1 MDEMTFHR
9 ALHRPGLLID
19 VGAHDGMITLPLAEL
34 PGSDVLAF
42 EPLPTAFAR
51 LQAAVCGVQNI
62 TCRPEALGARHGRLS
77 LDVPSV
83 EGVAQEQW
91 ASMVKDYRAMQAAD
105 ARIDR
110 VLRYDVSVIP
120 LDSLHLEAVTAMK
133 IDAEGAEMEVLLGAE
148 GTLRRC
154 QPVLSVEIEERH
166 RLSSTREVP
175 AFLASLGY
183 IGVYELNGA
192 WHDAAGFNAEDLQR
206 ASPSPAE
213 FSASDPYVFIF
224 YFVFADRVAELATL
238 ARLT

>member
-1 MDEMTFHR
+1 MDEITFHSS
-9 ALHRPGLLID
+9 LHRPGLLID
-19 VGAHDGMITLPLAEL
+19 VGAHDGMITVPLAEL
-34 PGSDVLAF
+34 PGSDVIAF

-51 LQAAVCGVQNI
+51 LQAAVAGRPNI
-62 TCRPEALGARHGRLS
+62 TCRPEALGAQHGRLS

-91 ASMVKDYRAMQAAD
+91 ASMVKDYTAMQAAD

-110 VLRYDVSVIP
+110 VIRYDVAVIP
-120 LDSLHLEAVTAMK
+120 LDSLNLEGVTGMK
-133 IDAEGAEMEVLLGAE
+133 VDAEGAEMEVLRGAE
-148 GTLRRC
+148 ATLRRC

-183 IGVYELNGA
+183 LGVYELNGA
-192 WHDAAGFNAEDLQR
+192 WHDAAGFNAEQLQR

-213 FSASDPYVFIF
+213 FCASEPYVFIF
-224 YFVFADRVAELATL
+224 YFVFADRMAELATL
-238 ARLT
+238 ARLA